1 MKFWNWGPA
10 WHNIEGVAFFFFQ
23 ITPLYWTVCPPP
35 TPPVKNC
42 LFWPSETIQ
51 ESQVSIN
58 FTLNKTFFVED
69 KKLYDAEYLL
79 ATKFKSYQNR
89 INLALEINERFYLA
103 EYTVTITASFS
114 QQ

>member
-1 MKFWNWGPA
+1 MP
-10 WHNIEGVAFFFFQ
+10 
-23 ITPLYWTVCPPP
+23 
-35 TPPVKNC
+35 PPVKNC

-79 ATKFKSYQNR
+79 ATKLKSYQNR